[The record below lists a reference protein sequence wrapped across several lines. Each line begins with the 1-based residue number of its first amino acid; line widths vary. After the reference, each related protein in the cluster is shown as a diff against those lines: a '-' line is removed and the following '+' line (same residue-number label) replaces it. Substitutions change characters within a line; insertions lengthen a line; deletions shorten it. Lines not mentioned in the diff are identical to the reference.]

1 MIETAAAPPVDGWLL
16 GLLECPRCAG
26 RFTAEQGLLRCAS
39 CEFGVPVRG
48 RIPVFVHQA
57 PDAIGRRTQSSFGYE
72 WTHFSDWQ
80 PSGQTNFDDYFA
92 EIDARTLAG
101 ATVLDAGCGMGR
113 HARFVAAY
121 AERVVALDFSDAIDV
136 AARNLAALS
145 NVACVR
151 ADLRAIPFA
160 DNCFDFIYS
169 LGVVHHLPDPDA
181 AIRALVAK
189 LRRGGRLRIYVY
201 WSPGG
206 WKKVLLSAV
215 AAVRRVTTRMPLTM
229 LRALSWMVSVA
240 LFAAVVAPYRAL
252 SRLGIALGSRWPL
265 VVYEKYPFRVLYNDQ
280 FDRFSAPVER
290 RYSEHEARR
299 LLESAGLDEVRV
311 VERYGWIVDGRKP

>member
-57 PDAIGRRTQSSFGYE
+57 PY
-72 WTHFSDWQ
+72 
-80 PSGQTNFDDYFA
+80 
-92 EIDARTLAG
+92 
-101 ATVLDAGCGMGR
+101 
-113 HARFVAAY
+113 
-121 AERVVALDFSDAIDV
+121 AIDV